1 MLKSP
6 FSSFF
11 LSRDFVCHNFSLKKM
26 QVRTNL
32 CLFVGVCYNAIKA
45 QTVLYLFVFEISVS
59 NHENGLLT
67 CESFAFN

>member
-1 MLKSP
+1 
-6 FSSFF
+6 
-11 LSRDFVCHNFSLKKM
+11 M

-45 QTVLYLFVFEISVS
+45 QTILYLFVFEISVS

-67 CESFAFN
+67 CESFAFNWQWKKNWIDNISYSYV